1 MEPSL
6 SLRSRSAI
14 SASSVGNISAIPELA
29 ALSCTSSTKGLSL
42 SRYSADRM
50 LCCLTARQFPFTKSY
65 GNVHYHPRLSNDL
78 GEPPVALGIMHLS
91 KLHVSNYR
99 CLKNAEVRFRPGPNV
114 ILGENNAGKTAV
126 LSALR
131 LVLGSGNKRL
141 GIQDFS
147 RSVVNFTEPISV
159 TIQATLQSSGS
170 KDTVADMAVVATW
183 LTRLESPWEATLT
196 YKFFL
201 PEEQTAKFKE
211 DLGASPNAD
220 RFWRVTERYLD
231 RYIARTFGGQLN
243 AQIKAEPEAL
253 EKISCELLDAIRD
266 VNTELFSGGNP
277 LLKRMLLGILD
288 RQAEAT
294 VKQQSEDDFGTAAD
308 GLIKSLIGRLDLEHL
323 FKLIKKT
330 GAGDGG
336 IPNLGGRLAEADL
349 LASLKLVIE
358 TAGEHVPATHN
369 GLGYN
374 NLIYISLLLQSL
386 ETISN
391 ESNNGQNAIVFPVLL
406 IEEPE
411 AHLHPALQYKLL
423 EYIRRRI
430 EDEQLNRQVFLT
442 THSTQITAASELDS
456 VICMQADPAIGV
468 VARYPGRAFADD
480 ADGRMSK
487 KYIERYLDATKS
499 NILFSKAIL
508 FVEGIAELLLMPVL
522 ARYANHSLEDKH
534 VALVAVGGLTFKH
547 FLPLFGVGADARRR
561 PLALKRRVACLVD
574 ADPAKKA
581 KSQSSRW
588 QSCFPYELNSN
599 PTVYDYNGVSGTASK
614 LQASEVESDGSLIVR
629 YGTKTL
635 EYDLALANGFN
646 GLLLTTALKHREAF
660 GTWLVN
666 RGTPAPAEL
675 SDLLGAEETAAL
687 GQVLDADMRS
697 VHEFASY
704 YLACAEKSK
713 GEHAF
718 ELAIQLNENL
728 KVPPAQR
735 KPFTIPPNIQQVL
748 DWVCA

>member
-1 MEPSL
+1 
-6 SLRSRSAI
+6 
-14 SASSVGNISAIPELA
+14 
-29 ALSCTSSTKGLSL
+29 
-42 SRYSADRM
+42 
-50 LCCLTARQFPFTKSY
+50 
-65 GNVHYHPRLSNDL
+65 
-78 GEPPVALGIMHLS
+78 MHLS
-91 KLHVSNYR
+91 RLHVSNYR
-99 CLKNAEVRFRPGPNV
+99 CLKEVAIQFRPGPNV
-114 ILGENNAGKTAV
+114 ILGENNAGKSAV
-126 LSALR
+126 LNALR
-131 LVLGSGNKRL
+131 LVLGSGSKRL

-147 RSVVNFTEPISV
+147 RAIRNFSEPASV
-159 TIQATLQSSGS
+159 TIQATLRSSGD
-170 KDTVADMAVVATW
+170 KDTVADRAVVATW

-201 PEEQTAKFKE
+201 PEEQTTKFKE
-211 DLGASPNAD
+211 ELGSTPDAA

-231 RYIARTFGGQLN
+231 RYIARIFGGQLD

-253 EKISCELLDAIRD
+253 DKISCELLDAIRD

-288 RQAEAT
+288 REAEAA
-294 VKQQSEDDFGTAAD
+294 VKQQSETDFGSAAD
-308 GLIKSLIGRLDLEHL
+308 DLIKSLIQRLDLQHL
-323 FKLIKKT
+323 FRLIEKT

-336 IPNLGGRLAEADL
+336 VPNLGGKLSEADL

-386 ETISN
+386 ETISS
-391 ESNNGQNAIVFPVLL
+391 ESDNGQNAIVFPILL

-430 EDEQLNRQVFLT
+430 EDERLNRQVFLT

-456 VICMQADPAIGV
+456 VICMQADPASGV

-480 ADGRMSK
+480 ANGKVSK

-522 ARYANHSLEDKH
+522 ARYADCSLEDKH

-547 FLPLFGVGADARRR
+547 FLPLFGVGADTQRR

-574 ADPAKKA
+574 ADPSRKA
-581 KSQSSRW
+581 KLSSSKWR
-588 QSCFPYELNSN
+588 SCFPYELNAD
-599 PTVYDYNGVSGTASK
+599 PTAYDYNPVSTTASM
-614 LQASEVESDGSLIVR
+614 LQALETESDGSLMVR
-629 YGTKTL
+629 YGIKTL
-635 EYDLALANGFN
+635 EYDLAFANGFSD
-646 GLLLTTALKHREAF
+646 LLLTTTLKHQGALRDWIA
-660 GTWLVN
+660 N
-666 RGTPAPAEL
+666 RGVPAPTEL
-675 SDLLGAEETAAL
+675 SDLLESDERVAL
-687 GQVLDADMRS
+687 GQVPATDMPS
-697 VHEFASY
+697 NHEFASY

-728 KVPPAQR
+728 KSPSAQR
-735 KPFTIPPNIQQVL
+735 KPFIVPPNIKQAL